1 MICYLFSEPIY
12 FFFTSG
18 VPVLLYYAYIPI
30 TIIMLFIG
38 FYVLLSERHFLL
50 NRIFFTICILLSFWT
65 TSALIEWTN
74 IHSDLVMFV
83 WSFQGIIFGLVA
95 MLCIYFIYV
104 FLNKKDVSTRIKTI
118 FFVLL
123 APIFF
128 ITPYFYL
135 KGFDITTCDA
145 FKFAWRPLEFYYTLL
160 GILAIV
166 WVFVLLARQ
175 YRTAVSNTRKQI
187 VLMGI
192 GIELFLFVFFV
203 WTSIIYYLTEIG
215 TLSDSS
221 FEMYGL
227 LGMLIFMI
235 YISILMVRFK
245 TFNVKLFATQALVWG
260 LIFLTGS
267 GFFFLN
273 GRIDLILTSITFL
286 GVVVFGL
293 LLTKSV
299 KREIEQ
305 REHIEQLA
313 TQRESFIHFL
323 SHEVKGILGKNK
335 NMFAMILE
343 KDSGTTP
350 EQVESFV
357 KRSAVDTDGAIEM
370 VENILHSNDFKNG
383 KMNMDMKSFDM
394 KTATLEA
401 IESLKL
407 DIETKGLSLE
417 TKIDENQ
424 NYTVIGDKENITK
437 HVIRNLIDN
446 AIRYTPKGMVNVS
459 LSSKNGKVLFSVKD
473 TGVGITQEDMAKL
486 FTEGGHGKDSIKVN
500 VHSTGYGLFF
510 AKGIVDAHHGRI
522 WAESEGTSKG
532 TTFFLEL
539 PVNSI

>member
-1 MICYLFSEPIY
+1 M
-12 FFFTSG
+12 
-18 VPVLLYYAYIPI
+18 
-30 TIIMLFIG
+30 
-38 FYVLLSERHFLL
+38 
-50 NRIFFTICILLSFWT
+50 
-65 TSALIEWTN
+65 
-74 IHSDLVMFV
+74 
-83 WSFQGIIFGLVA
+83 
-95 MLCIYFIYV
+95 

-118 FFVLL
+118 FFALL

-128 ITPYFYL
+128 VTPYFYL
-135 KGFDITTCDA
+135 SGFDITTCDA

-160 GILAIV
+160 GVLAIV
-166 WVFVLLARQ
+166 WVFVLLVRQ
-175 YRTAVSNTRKQI
+175 YRTSVSDSRKQI

-203 WTSIIYYLTEIG
+203 WTSIVYYLTEIG

-235 YISILMVRFK
+235 YISVLMVRFK

-273 GRIDLILTSITFL
+273 GKIDFILTSITF
-286 GVVVFGL
+286 VAIVIFGL

-299 KREIEQ
+299 KREIKQ

-343 KDSGTTP
+343 KDSSTTP

-383 KMNMDMKSFDM
+383 KTNMDMKPFDL
-394 KTATLEA
+394 KTGTLEA

-407 DIETKGLSLE
+407 DFETKGLSIK
-417 TKIDENQ
+417 TKIDESQ

-446 AIRYTPKGMVNVS
+446 AIRYTPKGIVNVS
-459 LSSKNGKVLFSVKD
+459 LSNKDGKILFSVKD
-473 TGVGITQEDMAKL
+473 TGVGITKEDMAKL

-522 WAESEGTSKG
+522 WAESEGVG
-532 TTFFLEL
+532 TGSTFFLEL